1 MLFAP
6 AIGAKCSIHT
16 AWKAKHLAE
25 HQMIGLH
32 GTKTNGR
39 GEDLNL
45 LPLVP
50 NRLQSLIELY

>member
-32 GTKTNGR
+32 GTQVMEKQMV
-39 GEDLNL
+39 GE
-45 LPLVP
+45 
-50 NRLQSLIELY
+50 RI